1 MELCFFHR
9 ETYHENLLENLN
21 LLFMCVYGAAF
32 AVTFYLPEVGTE
44 RAGNDITGPEPDD

>member
-1 MELCFFHR
+1 MKIYWKILIS
-9 ETYHENLLENLN
+9 YL
-21 LLFMCVYGAAF
+21 CVYGAAF